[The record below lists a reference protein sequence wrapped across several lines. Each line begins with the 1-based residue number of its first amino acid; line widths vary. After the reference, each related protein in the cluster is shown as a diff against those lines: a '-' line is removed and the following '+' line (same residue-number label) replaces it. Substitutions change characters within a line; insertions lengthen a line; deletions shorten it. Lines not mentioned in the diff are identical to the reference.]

1 MSEKRTDRIKEERTM
16 SNGMKAAIIVYRSS
30 TDIDIQFEDKTIV
43 THKAYRS
50 FNTGYI
56 KNPNLHKDEERV
68 MNNGQKCKIIAYR
81 KSRDIDV
88 QFEDG
93 TIVTHKF
100 YDAFI
105 TGHIRNP
112 NIKNPNYKSIK
123 NKFKE
128 RMKETR
134 IMNNGMKATIIDYRN
149 TNDIDVQFEDKTVVT
164 NVSYGSF
171 LRGNIR
177 NPNINKNSNMH
188 KNKEKIMHNGQKC
201 KIIAYRNAND
211 IDVQFEDKTIVTNT
225 FYSSFLKGSIRNPNL
240 HKGETNLMKCGQIA
254 VITDYRRPK
263 DIDIRFEDGTE
274 VKHTNY
280 DRFKAGVIR
289 NPKLLKKNR
298 MKNIER

>member
-1 MSEKRTDRIKEERTM
+1 MEKRTNRKNEEIT
-16 SNGMKAAIIVYRSS
+16 
-30 TDIDIQFEDKTIV
+30 
-43 THKAYRS
+43 
-50 FNTGYI
+50 
-56 KNPNLHKDEERV
+56 

-93 TIVTHKF
+93 TIVTHKV
-100 YDAFI
+100 YDAFK

-134 IMNNGMKATIIDYRN
+134 IMNNGMKATIIAYRN
-149 TNDIDVQFEDKTVVT
+149 CHDIDVQFKNGTIVTHRQYIDFKTGNIGNPNIKNLKLLKNRNNKMKEIRTMNNGMKATIIAYKNADDIDIQFEDKTVVT
-164 NVSYGSF
+164 NTSY
-171 LRGNIR
+171 
-177 NPNINKNSNMH
+177 SN
-188 KNKEKIMHNGQKC
+188 
-201 KIIAYRNAND
+201 
-211 IDVQFEDKTIVTNT
+211 
-225 FYSSFLKGSIRNPNL
+225 FLKGSIRNPNL
-240 HKGETNLMKCGQIA
+240 HKGETNLMKCGQTA
-254 VITDYRRPK
+254 VITDLRNKK

-298 MKNIER
+298 MKDIER